1 MSGITCEINELPITL
16 GPRRYHIIRNCHFP
30 SMYRT
35 CYDPVDH
42 RVHMFINTVSGR
54 IRPDGTT
61 QYATGDTEQEAIE
74 VPSNYWITI
83 TSPQLTS
90 ARDIA
95 LHTSPQWLVQNSTRN
110 STIGYEQDW
119 SVTSTI
125 GYIAAT
131 LTVLESSNCADF
143 IPFVR
148 APPADQAGGIV
159 LYCTGHPEAHLLH
172 PERDVW
178 RQIRAFAVITDSD
191 DDVSP
196 AR

>member
-1 MSGITCEINELPITL
+1 
-16 GPRRYHIIRNCHFP
+16 
-30 SMYRT
+30 
-35 CYDPVDH
+35 
-42 RVHMFINTVSGR
+42 MFINTVSGR

-61 QYATGDTEQEAIE
+61 QYATGDTEREAIE